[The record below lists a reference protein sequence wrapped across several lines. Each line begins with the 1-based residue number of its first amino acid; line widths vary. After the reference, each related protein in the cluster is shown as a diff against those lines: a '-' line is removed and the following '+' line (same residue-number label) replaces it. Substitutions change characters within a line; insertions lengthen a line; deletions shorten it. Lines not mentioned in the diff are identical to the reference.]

1 MIEINEIQEEQIVKP
16 EKTVPVKLTLK
27 KSTKETLTYL
37 AKARGTSMSQVIED
51 TIELLINP
59 VPMLIQTRKLAHQLS
74 KDCQQTNDKI
84 SLIADF
90 LIETHKEE
98 ADLED

>member
-1 MIEINEIQEEQIVKP
+1 MIEINEIQEEKIIKA
-16 EKTVPVKLTLK
+16 EKTVPVKLTIK
-27 KSTKETLTYL
+27 KSTKDQLTYL

-74 KDCQQTNDKI
+74 KDFQNTNDKI

-90 LIETHKEE
+90 IME
-98 ADLED
+98 AHSNKTDLEE